1 MSERIEEFEEEF
13 HRLHSQFLNELTV
26 KCVSVDNLLQA
37 LTLLPFALRTQYES
51 TIQNM
56 LPELE
61 KKELICNL
69 FHRLNPLFT
78 FMDYKSLKH
87 LVSKFGSPKLKKD
100 MVSYAEK
107 MQLFKKTTTVSQL
120 IDCWPGLKVP
130 QIDHKTLRAT
140 FEGDPKTYTLERL
153 DHFRNLFYNE
163 IRLSQFVSVSILM
176 LLKPTNS
183 FVATWFIPTAVV
195 QELKQ
200 AISHMDRTFLQTEQ
214 ILELSLGEQMLY
226 QRRDEAEYM
235 TSSMMGPLSAFTHVS
250 TKFTYNVK

>member
-13 HRLHSQFLNELTV
+13 HRLHSQLLNELTV

-37 LTLLPFALRTQYES
+37 LTLLPFTLRTQYES

-78 FMDYKSLKH
+78 FMDYKLLKH

-100 MVSYAEK
+100 MISYAEK

-130 QIDHKTLRAT
+130 QIDHKTLRAM

-250 TKFTYNVK
+250 TKFTYNIK